1 MLRPAGSVVEVGSLV
16 AAACGWR
23 ESAARAHDGLDEYHR
38 VVEGASHRQ
47 RPARAADLI
56 EASVFDTLIRHSFPR
71 SIGGKSVLTIL
82 SGGHGR
88 GSPQGALCWSAPR
101 RPVVPQP
108 GKRRSA
114 LHRRMVRQLL
124 HEYTTSRLAPA
135 HAHRNP

>member
-56 EASVFDTLIRHSFPR
+56 EASVSDTLTRHSFRDIHWRKIRTNHPLER
-71 SIGGKSVLTIL
+71 SRERFTAG
-82 SGGHGR
+82 
-88 GSPQGALCWSAPR
+88 
-101 RPVVPQP
+101 PVVLERSPTASHPQP
-108 GKRRSA
+108 GSRAVRYIAAWSA
-114 LHRRMVRQLL
+114 NCYMNIRPL
-124 HEYTTSRLAPA
+124 Y
-135 HAHRNP
+135 